1 MRSTARFASEE
12 LGRFYGIAAMDFSS
26 HMALQFIGDWLILYA
41 FKSSSTS
48 RDNMNNIHPIYLVS
62 VLALILATSAIALAQ
77 DPYEVTALNVTPIN
91 STTTVLDN
99 TSIHEAP
106 LNKTAINQTALNL
119 STVNNRT
126 LDIVP
131 ISEIAGVAPEVAA
144 AAASVQMTYEQDGA
158 IKLGSGVGGW
168 DPFNIKHIDV
178 ESHKLDIPIKPMRD
192 TGKMFFVC
200 DIV

>member
-1 MRSTARFASEE
+1 
-12 LGRFYGIAAMDFSS
+12 
-26 HMALQFIGDWLILYA
+26 
-41 FKSSSTS
+41 
-48 RDNMNNIHPIYLVS
+48 MNNTFSIYLAS
-62 VLALILATSAIALAQ
+62 ALTLIIATSAITLAQ
-77 DPYEVTALNVTPIN
+77 GPDEIMVPNLAYLN

-99 TSIHEAP
+99 ASIHEGS

-119 STVNNRT
+119 STVNNRA

-144 AAASVQMTYEQDGA
+144 ASASSQVTYESDGS

-168 DPFNIKHIDV
+168 DPFNVKHIDV
-178 ESHKLDIPIKPMRD
+178 ESQKLDISIKPMRD

-200 DIV
+200 NIV